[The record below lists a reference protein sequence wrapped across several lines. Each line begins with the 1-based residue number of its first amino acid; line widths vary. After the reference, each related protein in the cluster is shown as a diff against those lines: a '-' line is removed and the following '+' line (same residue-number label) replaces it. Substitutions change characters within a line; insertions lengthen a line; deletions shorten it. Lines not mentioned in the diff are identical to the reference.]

1 MKEKTEL
8 TDQDNNSG
16 RVASYVAHTKKS
28 DQIADDSWDVYTITK
43 ICTRETT
50 LGEIEDWLRKEFRN
64 ENIKLYCNI
73 SAST

>member
-1 MKEKTEL
+1 MEETKTTE
-8 TDQDNNSG
+8 QNSNSE

-28 DQIADDSWDVYTITK
+28 EQIAEDSWDVFTITK

-64 ENIKLYCNI
+64 NNAKLYCNI